1 MEEKPIIYKDN
12 TNNIYHLT
20 LDEYFMKVYGYDV
33 KSLLSLDNE
42 TFNKVLCDSYRREKY
57 A

>member
-12 TNNIYHLT
+12 KNNIYHLT

-42 TFNKVLCDSYRREKY
+42 TFNKVMCDSYRREKY